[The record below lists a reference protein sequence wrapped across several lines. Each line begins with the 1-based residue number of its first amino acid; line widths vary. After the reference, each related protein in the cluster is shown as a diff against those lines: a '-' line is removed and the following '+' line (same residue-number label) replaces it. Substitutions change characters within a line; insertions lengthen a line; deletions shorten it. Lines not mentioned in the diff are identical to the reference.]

1 LPEGLTVHFGRVG
14 RKKEKLSVCVCVG
27 LWPINKGD
35 KMKLKKSIEK
45 AKQQRQEAGRKSA
58 EHGSPTEKTE
68 TTVTG
73 TPEAPV
79 TDKEVCRREWTS
91 PVYSQS
97 KSVTLDSEKLAQNRV
112 ISLFPGVPEAEYY
125 KVLRTNIHQRMREN
139 NWNTIMITSVQ
150 AGEGKTLTAIN
161 LAICFAK
168 EYDRTVLLVDCDMK
182 RQNVHQ
188 YLNFDSDKGIVDF
201 LANGCPL
208 TDLIIWPG
216 IEKLTLISGG
226 KTIAN
231 SAELLG
237 SPGMKDF
244 VRDIKCRYDDRYILF
259 DTPPILGWADAI
271 AFAPLVDCILMV
283 VEEGRTS
290 IKDVNKALDM
300 IPTEKF
306 LGFVLNRRKAPMNR
320 YYY

>member
-1 LPEGLTVHFGRVG
+1 
-14 RKKEKLSVCVCVG
+14 
-27 LWPINKGD
+27 
-35 KMKLKKSIEK
+35 MKLKKSIEK
-45 AKQQRQEAGRKSA
+45 AKQQRQEAGRKSS
-58 EHGSPTEKTE
+58 EHASPAEKTE
-68 TTVTG
+68 HNQLNERNVQND
-73 TPEAPV
+73 PNEY
-79 TDKEVCRREWTS
+79 KEVCRQEWTS

-112 ISLFPGVPEAEYY
+112 ISLFPDVPEAEYY
-125 KVLRTNIHQRMREN
+125 KVLRTNIQQRMREN

-161 LAICFAK
+161 LAITFAK
-168 EYDRTVLLVDCDMK
+168 EYDQTVLLVDCDMK

-188 YLNFDSDKGIVDF
+188 YLSFSSEKGIVDY
-201 LANGCPL
+201 LVENCPL
-208 TDLIIWPG
+208 KDLIIWPG

-244 VRDIKCRYDDRYILF
+244 VREIKCRYDDRCVIF
-259 DTPPILGWADAI
+259 DTPPVLGWADAI

-300 IPTEKF
+300 IPKEKF
-306 LGFVLNRRKAPMNR
+306 LGFVLNRRTTPSRK